1 MLSESYYEAALP
13 EPFTILGLRLRPL
26 SMGHLIIL
34 NRIGSP
40 FVCDTEKL
48 TGLGDLAV
56 ACLICSKT
64 YQEGAALLSDT
75 DLPVAL
81 YRWGRRLTKP
91 HWWSKRR
98 EIDLQEKF
106 SLFADYIKSATEI
119 PEHYWTQDG
128 GSSVEAPMAQTVKVQ
143 LLMKTSL
150 TESELLDRPWR
161 LCLWDMLT
169 IRAMEGQLRFI
180 DGIEEAQAQ
189 ANAFAE
195 AMKER
200 EGNGESRH

>member
-1 MLSESYYEAALP
+1 MLSESFYEAALP

-34 NRIGSP
+34 HRIGSP
-40 FVCDTEKL
+40 FVVDTEEL

-64 YQEGAALLSDT
+64 YQEGQELISDP
-75 DLPVAL
+75 DLPGAL

-91 HWWSKRR
+91 HWWNRRR
-98 EIDLQEKF
+98 EIDLAEKF
-106 SLFADYIKSATEI
+106 GLFADYIKAATEI
-119 PEHYWTQDG
+119 PDHYWTQEG
-128 GSSVEAPMAQTVKVQ
+128 GSVDAPMVQTVKVQ

-150 TESELLDRPWR
+150 TETELLDRPWR

-169 IRAMEGQLRFI
+169 IRALEGQLRFV
-180 DGIEEAQAQ
+180 DGDKLVEAQAR
-189 ANAFAE
+189 ADAFAE
-195 AMKER
+195 QIKAR
-200 EGNGESRH
+200 EGNGG